1 MDNYQIA
8 RRARIGVLI
17 PSTNTGVEYDLQKFA
32 LEGVTWHPSRFSIE
46 LRNWADENAKT
57 GEGMDSVFERFLDM
71 MRGELP
77 GAVDRA
83 LSAEITHL
91 MLGMSAETFW
101 GGLAGNEA
109 FEQDI
114 QERIGQL
121 GLSTGAAA
129 TRQALS
135 AFGAKTI
142 SVITPYPPVG
152 DANVRRFFNEI
163 GFEVKHVAGLSRP
176 TAASWRC
183 VSRAANSAI
192 AVGPRAPASLAAAD
206 SASTVASECR
216 RPRRRRCSGTWRRK
230 SHRLRSRASDGGPG
244 GGDAGSGAGSSSP
257 RSASRARRRSGYANT
272 RFGRPCATHSPPD
285 LAQPRVSPG
294 STQFDARQHVP
305 SKRDGSTNVSAA
317 SAGWPSAASMSDDR
331 RRSDS
336 DSARDARFRARAPGR
351 IRKRVLFATSRRR
364 RNCRSGVQPIQAS
377 RASP

>member
-1 MDNYQIA
+1 MSPGIVVTDLLVGDYDVNPDAWGRAKRAFNVLATPWRRWRRSWRMASRDGAQVVWLTGGKAMLRFLTAAFRKRDLFATFQAADAKQLARALARHFRPSNREAAMDNYQIA

-32 LEGVTWHPSRFSIE
+32 LEGVTWHPSRFWIE

-135 AFGAKTI
+135 AFGATTI

-176 TAASWRC
+176 SAT
-183 VSRAANSAI
+183 AI
-192 AVGPRAPASLAAAD
+192 AATSIQQVMAAVRQVDGDDVDAIVQCGTNL
-206 SASTVASECR
+206 STVDIFPTLELWLEKPLIPINIATIWHS
-216 RPRRRRCSGTWRRK
+216 
-230 SHRLRSRASDGGPG
+230 LRACG
-244 GGDAGSGAGSSSP
+244 
-257 RSASRARRRSGYANT
+257 
-272 RFGRPCATHSPPD
+272 
-285 LAQPRVSPG
+285 V
-294 STQFDARQHVP
+294 
-305 SKRDGSTNVSAA
+305 
-317 SAGWPSAASMSDDR
+317 DDR
-331 RRSDS
+331 ITGK
-336 DSARDARFRARAPGR
+336 GR
-351 IRKRVLFATSRRR
+351 LLEEF
-364 RNCRSGVQPIQAS
+364 
-377 RASP
+377 